1 MTRSLLSH
9 WKATSYYFKNIPDGL
24 TSLSENRIKFVEI
37 LKAQPS
43 SSSQSVWSCKVIE
56 IKDETCQDLSES
68 YLTYFADLEVSQLVG
83 VWRGKSHKLSSWLVS
98 HWEISS
104 STFCDIS
111 ITASDDLSSDWVII
125 SNEKIYD
132 NLLG

>member
-1 MTRSLLSH
+1 MTKFDEVSSF

-56 IKDETCQDLSES
+56 IKDETCQDLSERS
-68 YLTYFADLEVSQLVG
+68 LTYFADLEVSQLVLPVAVLVFWPLG
-83 VWRGKSHKLSSWLVS
+83 GKQ
-98 HWEISS
+98 
-104 STFCDIS
+104 CDW
-111 ITASDDLSSDWVII
+111 WVVVVLAII
-125 SNEKIYD
+125 SM
-132 NLLG
+132 G